1 MSDRRM
7 MLEQDIPV
15 ENNFD
20 LLRLILAL
28 SVFCTH
34 YDRIFGERMINFPIT
49 ISTSVSA
56 FFVISG
62 FLIYRSCLRSSSL
75 KSYWVKRAKRILPA
89 YLLVVLLVPVL
100 FFAYSGLPMSDY
112 FLSWDMLKYYAA
124 NLTTLNFLHPGLPD
138 VMEGKSVNPS
148 LWTIKIELFL
158 YFITPILIWMNV
170 ERRRWALLLALAI
183 VSFVSVMLR
192 RHADITGVAFY
203 DLVGKWSSLVACF
216 LTGVAFYL
224 YREWMDRFKWYL
236 LPPVVA
242 LLGVESYWV
251 DFLRPF
257 ALGVVLYVVAF
268 SLPCFKPLK
277 RVGDLSYGIYLYHGP
292 IVYFT
297 ICMGWTQSWSNFFIT
312 LSSVLLLS
320 FLSWHLLEKRVLCR
334 RK

>member
-124 NLTTLNFLHPGLPD
+124 NLTTLNFLHPGLPG

-158 YFITPILIWMNV
+158 YFITPILIWTNV
-170 ERRRWALLLALAI
+170 QKRRWVLWITLAI
-183 VSFVSVMLR
+183 VSFSSVMLR
-192 RHADITGVAFY
+192 RHADISGVAVY
-203 DLVGKWSSLVACF
+203 DLVGKWTSLVVCF
-216 LTGVAFYL
+216 LMGVALYL
-224 YREWMDRFKWYL
+224 YRGWLDRYKWFLL
-236 LPPVVA
+236 LPSVA
-242 LLGVESYWV
+242 LFLFDGYWV
-251 DFLRPF
+251 DLFRPF
-257 ALGVVLYVVAF
+257 ALGVLLYVVAF
-268 SLPCFKPLK
+268 SVPCFKPIK
-277 RVGDLSYGIYLYHGP
+277 RLGDLSYGIYLYHGP
-292 IVYFT
+292 IVYLT
-297 ICMGWTQSWSNFFIT
+297 ICMGWTQSWPNFFVT
-312 LSSVLLLS
+312 LLAVLSVA
-320 FLSWHLLEKRVLCR
+320 FLSWHLVEKRVLGR
-334 RK
+334 